1 MKRIVIALA
10 LLLIFGGVRLPL
22 EIHLE
27 KLQQAEGF
35 HSAALNL
42 PLRQQL
48 GQMSFIA
55 ALSGFRSLVAVILWI
70 EAHEAFQRVEW
81 GRVAGML
88 NTVTTLQPKSTLY
101 WDMSAWH
108 MAYNAS
114 VYALDDV
121 KKEQSPTLRAIEARR
136 YWDIGKKM
144 LENGIENNPDSS
156 TLYASLGRL
165 YADKYEDHL
174 AASKAFST
182 AAAKPEALPYMQRR
196 AAIELSKVP
205 GQEPETY
212 RQMKALYDSNPQ
224 NRVPTL
230 ITTLKRLEEKLG
242 IPADQRIKE
251 DNAQ

>member
-1 MKRIVIALA
+1 MKRIVIALV
-10 LLLIFGGVRLPL
+10 LLLVFGGARLPL
-22 EIHLE
+22 EMRLQ
-27 KLQQAEGF
+27 KLQQQAGF

-48 GQMSFIA
+48 GQLSFIA

-70 EAHEAFQRVEW
+70 EAHEAFQKVEW
-81 GRVAGML
+81 GRVAGLL

-121 KKEQSPTLRAIEARR
+121 KKQQSKTLRSIEAQH
-136 YWDIGKKM
+136 YWDLGKKFY
-144 LENGIENNPDSS
+144 EDGIRNNPDSAV
-156 TLYASLGRL
+156 LYAGLGRL

-174 AASKAFST
+174 AASKAFAS
-182 AAAKPEALPYMQRR
+182 AAAKPDALPYMNRR
-196 AAIELSKVP
+196 SAIELSQVP
-205 GQEPETY
+205 GQEQETY
-212 RQMKALYDSNPQ
+212 REMKALYDKDPR
-224 NRVPTL
+224 NRVPTV

-251 DNAQ
+251 SNAP